1 MGDEVVCTEGG
12 DGEWVIE
19 RILPRRNYII
29 RRASNLS
36 KESHIIAA
44 NIDQALLV
52 ATLSQP
58 VTAPEFLDR
67 FLATCE
73 AYKIPATILL
83 AKYDLA
89 AADPEAAAAFHA
101 TYESA
106 GYRVV
111 DLSTLDGTGL
121 DAVRALVAGCTTL
134 VAGNSGVG
142 KSTLVGA
149 LEPGLALRTGSISE
163 SHRKGR
169 HTTTFSAMY
178 PLTGGGFL
186 IDTPGIK
193 GFGLIDIDDH
203 ELWHYFPE
211 MMRIGAGCRFYNC
224 THTHEPGCAV
234 REAVARGEV
243 ARSRYESYLKIR
255 DEDDKYR
262 K

>member
-1 MGDEVVCTEGG
+1 MQVVHPLIEGCT
-12 DGEWVIE
+12 
-19 RILPRRNYII
+19 
-29 RRASNLS
+29 
-36 KESHIIAA
+36 A
-44 NIDQALLV
+44 N
-52 ATLSQP
+52 TL
-58 VTAPEFLDR
+58 
-67 FLATCE
+67 
-73 AYKIPATILL
+73 
-83 AKYDLA
+83 
-89 AADPEAAAAFHA
+89 
-101 TYESA
+101 
-106 GYRVV
+106 
-111 DLSTLDGTGL
+111 TLDGTGL

-224 THTHEPGCAV
+224 THTHEPGCVV